1 MPRRAQSTSIDA
13 LVRASM
19 ADVVRR
25 AAQDI
30 ARVIA
35 ELAAGE
41 LSERLEASVSRPGRG
56 GRRRGARRR
65 SARRQVT
72 RWVADR
78 RARRVPTFVIE
89 MTGLKTK
96 KQVVARYGRDAAFQ
110 KGKAAPKPKA

>member
-30 ARVIA
+30 ARAIA

-41 LSERLEASVSRPGRG
+41 LSERLETSVSRPGRG
-56 GRRRGARRR
+56 GRRRGAGRR
-65 SARRQVT
+65 SARRQMT

-96 KQVVARYGRDAAFQ
+96 KQVVAKFGRDAAFQ
-110 KGKAAPKPKA
+110 KGKAAPKPKS